1 MSFKVG
7 QILSSNLESKSLLET
22 MHYSIEDLE
31 TTNEITGNKF
41 IDKRITDIYSSSGD
55 NTENNAQGFKSGNYY
70 YIKLIIKRKFPNHN
84 QNITLRLSN
93 DSGTN
98 ESKNYQYI
106 DDFIIFAGGS
116 TTLDD
121 PQYAVYETIL
131 APNASYGQLNVILG
145 REMVDYVTSINPE
158 TGKEWEGNDLAN
170 YQGRRIEIS
179 PACQIYKLNNIL
191 GNNSIPSP
199 LTKIGI
205 QGPPGMLMCINGE
218 PIRIGPSGIYEIRNG
233 YKITFL
239 SFIKKVYD
247 VTVEDGNLVVNP
259 DTFIVDY
266 QYNDSTINTNTSVVD
281 DQNNNEEGA

>member
-7 QILSSNLESKSLLET
+7 QILSSNISTQLLEE
-22 MHYSIEDLE
+22 MHWANKPLE
-31 TTNEITGNKF
+31 TENEITGNIF
-41 IDKRITDIYSSSGD
+41 IDRRITDIYSLNGN

-98 ESKNYQYI
+98 QSKNYQYI

-131 APNASYGQLNVILG
+131 APNASYSQLNIILG
-145 REMVDYVTSINPE
+145 REMVDYVTTINPE
-158 TGKEWEGNDLAN
+158 TGRSWEGNDLAN
-170 YQGRRIEIS
+170 YQGRIIEIS
-179 PACQIYKLNNIL
+179 ACQICKLNNIL
-191 GNNSIPSP
+191 GNSSIPSP

-239 SFIKKVYD
+239 SFIRKVYD
-247 VTVEDGNLVVNP
+247 VTVEGKTLVVNP

-266 QYNDSTINTNTSVVD
+266 QYNESTTNTNTSVVD
-281 DQNNNEEGA
+281 NQNSNEEGA

>member
-7 QILSSNLESKSLLET
+7 QILSSNLESKSLLEI
-22 MHYSIEDLE
+22 MHCSIGDLE

-41 IDKRITDIYSSSGD
+41 IDKRIMDIYSSSGD
-55 NTENNAQGFKSGNYY
+55 NTENNAQGFVSGNYY

-93 DSGTN
+93 DSETN
-98 ESKNYQYI
+98 QSKNYQYI

-131 APNASYGQLNVILG
+131 APGASYGQLNIILG
-145 REMVDYVTSINPE
+145 REMVDYVTSTNPE
-158 TGKEWEGNDLAN
+158 TGRSWEGNDLAN
-170 YQGRRIEIS
+170 YQGRVIEIS
-179 PACQIYKLNNIL
+179 ACQICKLNNIL

-218 PIRIGPSGIYEIRNG
+218 PIRIGPSGIYEIRND

-239 SFIKKVYD
+239 SFIRKVYD
-247 VTVEDGNLVVNP
+247 VTVEGETLVVNP

-266 QYNDSTINTNTSVVD
+266 QYSDLTTDTSVVD
-281 DQNNNEEGA
+281 NQNSNEEGA

>member
-7 QILSSNLESKSLLET
+7 QILSSNLESKSLLEV
-22 MHYSIEDLE
+22 MHCSIGDLE

-41 IDKRITDIYSSSGD
+41 IDKRIIDIYSSSGN

-93 DSGTN
+93 DSGIN
-98 ESKNYQYI
+98 QSKNYQYI

-131 APNASYGQLNVILG
+131 APSASYSQLNIILG

-158 TGKEWEGNDLAN
+158 TGRSWEGNDLAN
-170 YQGRRIEIS
+170 YQGRIIEIS
-179 PACQIYKLNNIL
+179 ACQIYKLNNIL

-239 SFIKKVYD
+239 SFIRKVYD
-247 VTVEDGNLVVNP
+247 VTVEGETLVVNP

-266 QYNDSTINTNTSVVD
+266 QYNDSTTDTSIVD
-281 DQNNNEEGA
+281 NQNNNGEGA

>member
-7 QILSSNLESKSLLET
+7 QILSSNLESKSLLEV
-22 MHYSIEDLE
+22 MHCSIGDLE

-41 IDKRITDIYSSSGD
+41 IDKRITDIYSSSGN
-55 NTENNAQGFKSGNYY
+55 NTESNAQGFVSGNYY

-131 APNASYGQLNVILG
+131 APSASYGQLNIILG
-145 REMVDYVTSINPE
+145 REMVDYVTDTNPE
-158 TGKEWEGNDLAN
+158 DPEDKNWNPSTSN
-170 YQGRRIEIS
+170 YQGRIIEIS
-179 PACQIYKLNNIL
+179 ACQICKLNNIL

-239 SFIKKVYD
+239 SFIRKVHD
-247 VTVEDGNLVVNP
+247 VTVEGETLVVNP

-266 QYNDSTINTNTSVVD
+266 QYSDLTTDTSAAD
-281 DQNNNEEGA
+281 D

>member
-22 MHYSIEDLE
+22 MHCSIGDLE

-41 IDKRITDIYSSSGD
+41 IDKRIIDVYSSSGD

-98 ESKNYQYI
+98 QSKNYQYI

-131 APNASYGQLNVILG
+131 APSASYGQLNIILG

-158 TGKEWEGNDLAN
+158 TGRSWEGNDLVN
-170 YQGRRIEIS
+170 YQGRVIEIS
-179 PACQIYKLNNIL
+179 ACQICKLNNIL

-199 LTKIGI
+199 LTKMGI

-239 SFIKKVYD
+239 SFIRKVYD
-247 VTVEDGNLVVNP
+247 VTVEGETLVVNP

-266 QYNDSTINTNTSVVD
+266 QYNDSTTDTSIVD
-281 DQNNNEEGA
+281 N

>member
-22 MHYSIEDLE
+22 MHCSIGDLE

-41 IDKRITDIYSSSGD
+41 IDKRIIDIYSSSGD
-55 NTENNAQGFKSGNYY
+55 NIENNAQGFKSGNYY

-93 DSGTN
+93 DSGIN
-98 ESKNYQYI
+98 QSKNYQYI

-131 APNASYGQLNVILG
+131 APSASYGQLNIILG
-145 REMVDYVTSINPE
+145 REMVDYVTSTNPE
-158 TGKEWEGNDLAN
+158 TGKSWEGNDLAN
-170 YQGRRIEIS
+170 YQGRVIEIS
-179 PACQIYKLNNIL
+179 ACQICKLNNIL

-239 SFIKKVYD
+239 SFIRKVYD
-247 VTVEDGNLVVNP
+247 VTVEGETLVVNP

-266 QYNDSTINTNTSVVD
+266 QYNDSTTDTSVVD
-281 DQNNNEEGA
+281 D

>member
-7 QILSSNLESKSLLET
+7 QILSSNLESKSLLEI

-41 IDKRITDIYSSSGD
+41 IDKRITDIYSLSGN
-55 NTENNAQGFKSGNYY
+55 NTESNTQGFVSGNYY

-98 ESKNYQYI
+98 QSKNYQYV

-131 APNASYGQLNVILG
+131 APSASYGQLNIILG
-145 REMVDYVTSINPE
+145 REMVDYYTTINPE
-158 TGKEWEGNDLAN
+158 TGSSWEQDELDN
-170 YQGRRIEIS
+170 YTGRIIEIS
-179 PACQIYKLNNIL
+179 TCQVCKINNIL
-191 GNNSIPSP
+191 GSSSIPST
-199 LTKIGI
+199 LTKIGV

-239 SFIKKVYD
+239 SFIRKVYD
-247 VTVEDGNLVVNP
+247 VTVEGETLIVNP

-266 QYNDSTINTNTSVVD
+266 QY
-281 DQNNNEEGA
+281 EEGA

>member
-7 QILSSNLESKSLLET
+7 QILSSNFSSSNQLLET
-22 MHYSIEDLE
+22 MHCQIKDLE

-41 IDKRITDIYSSSGD
+41 IDKRITDIYSLSGN
-55 NTENNAQGFKSGNYY
+55 NTENNAQGFKSGDYY
-70 YIKLIIKRKFPNHN
+70 YIKLIIKRKFPNHD

-93 DSGTN
+93 DQGTN
-98 ESKNYQYI
+98 QSKNYQYI

-145 REMVDYVTSINPE
+145 REMVDYVTTKNPE
-158 TGKEWEGNDLAN
+158 NPTEENWDASSYK
-170 YQGRRIEIS
+170 GRIIEIS
-179 PACQIYKLNNIL
+179 VCQIYKINNIL
-191 GNNSIPSP
+191 GNNSIPST

-218 PIRIGPSGIYEIRNG
+218 PIRIGPSGIYEIKNG
-233 YKITFL
+233 YKITSL
-239 SFIKKVYD
+239 GFIKKVYD
-247 VTVEDGNLVVNP
+247 VTVNGEQLVVNP
-259 DTFIVDY
+259 DIFIIDY
-266 QYNDSTINTNTSVVD
+266 QY
-281 DQNNNEEGA
+281 EEGA

>member
-22 MHYSIEDLE
+22 MHCSIGDLE

-41 IDKRITDIYSSSGD
+41 IDKRIIDIYSSSGD
-55 NTENNAQGFKSGNYY
+55 NIENNAQGFKSGNYY

-93 DSGTN
+93 DSGIN
-98 ESKNYQYI
+98 QSKNYQYI

-131 APNASYGQLNVILG
+131 APSASYGQLNIILG
-145 REMVDYVTSINPE
+145 REMVDYVTSTNPE
-158 TGKEWEGNDLAN
+158 TGKSWEGNDLAN
-170 YQGRRIEIS
+170 YQGRVIEIS
-179 PACQIYKLNNIL
+179 ACQICKLNNIL

-239 SFIKKVYD
+239 SFIRKVYD
-247 VTVEDGNLVVNP
+247 VTVEGETLVVNP

-266 QYNDSTINTNTSVVD
+266 QYNDSTTDTSVVD
-281 DQNNNEEGA
+281 DQNSNEEGA

>member
-7 QILSSNLESKSLLET
+7 QILSNNISTQLLEE
-22 MHYSIEDLE
+22 MHWADEPLE
-31 TTNEITGNKF
+31 TKNEITGNVF
-41 IDKRITDIYSSSGD
+41 IDRRITDIYSLNGN
-55 NTENNAQGFKSGNYY
+55 NTENNAQGFVSGNYY

-93 DSGTN
+93 DSGIN
-98 ESKNYQYI
+98 QSKNYQYI

-131 APNASYGQLNVILG
+131 APNASYSQFNIISG
-145 REMVDYVTSINPE
+145 REMVDYVTTINPE
-158 TGKEWEGNDLAN
+158 TGKQWEGNDLAN
-170 YQGRRIEIS
+170 YQGRKIEIS
-179 PACQIYKLNNIL
+179 ACQICKLNNIL
-191 GNNSIPSP
+191 GNNSIPSS

-247 VTVEDGNLVVNP
+247 VTVEGETLVVNP

-266 QYNDSTINTNTSVVD
+266 QYSDSTTDTSIVD
-281 DQNNNEEGA
+281 DQNSNEEGA

>member
-7 QILSSNLESKSLLET
+7 QILSSNLESKSLLEV
-22 MHYSIEDLE
+22 MHCSIGDLE

-41 IDKRITDIYSSSGD
+41 IDKRIMDIYSSSGD
-55 NTENNAQGFKSGNYY
+55 NTENNAQGFVSGNYY

-98 ESKNYQYI
+98 QSKNYQYI

-131 APNASYGQLNVILG
+131 APSASYGQLNIILG

-158 TGKEWEGNDLAN
+158 TGGSWEGNDLVN
-170 YQGRRIEIS
+170 YQGRVIEIS
-179 PACQIYKLNNIL
+179 ACQICKLNNIL

-239 SFIKKVYD
+239 SFIRKVYD
-247 VTVEDGNLVVNP
+247 VTVEGEELVVNP

-266 QYNDSTINTNTSVVD
+266 QYSDSTTDASDVD
-281 DQNNNEEGA
+281 NQNSNEEGA

>member
-7 QILSSNLESKSLLET
+7 QILSSNLDSKSLLET
-22 MHYSIEDLE
+22 MHCSIEDLE

-41 IDKRITDIYSSSGD
+41 IDKRIADIYSLSG
-55 NTENNAQGFKSGNYY
+55 NNIENNAQGFVSGNYY

-93 DSGTN
+93 DQGTN
-98 ESKNYQYI
+98 QSKNYQYV

-131 APNASYGQLNVILG
+131 APSASYSQLNIILE
-145 REMVDYVTSINPE
+145 REMVDYYTTINPE
-158 TGKEWEGNDLAN
+158 TGSVWEQDELDK
-170 YQGRRIEIS
+170 YTGRIIEIS
-179 PACQIYKLNNIL
+179 TCQVCKINNIL
-191 GNNSIPSP
+191 GSSSIPST

-205 QGPPGMLMCINGE
+205 QGPSGMLMCINGE
-218 PIRIGPSGIYEIRNG
+218 PIRIGPSGIYEIRND
-233 YKITFL
+233 YRITFL
-239 SFIKKVYD
+239 GFIKKVYD
-247 VTVEDGNLVVNP
+247 VTVDGENLVVNP

-266 QYNDSTINTNTSVVD
+266 QY
-281 DQNNNEEGA
+281 EEGA